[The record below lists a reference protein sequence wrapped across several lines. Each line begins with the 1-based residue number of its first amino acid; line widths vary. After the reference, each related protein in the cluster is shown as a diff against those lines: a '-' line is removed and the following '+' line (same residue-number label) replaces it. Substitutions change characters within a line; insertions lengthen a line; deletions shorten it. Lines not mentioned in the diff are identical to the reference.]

1 MAWLYLSVAIILE
14 VIATLN
20 LKIATTKP
28 WAYAI
33 VAVGYI
39 GAFAAL
45 SASLAA
51 GMGIGVA
58 YGLWTAFGVALTA
71 LLSRVLFKE
80 TLTPTMIAGIGL
92 IMTGV
97 VLVEFGVNH

>member
-1 MAWLYLSVAIILE
+1 MAWLYLSAAIILE

-20 LKIATTKP
+20 LKIATTRP
-28 WAYAI
+28 RAYII

-71 LLSRVLFKE
+71 LLSRALFKE

-92 IMTGV
+92 IITGV